1 MARAYGNGFLQRSNC
16 SIFCDPD
23 ADFLVALVKYYP
35 RGKRVRYPPL
45 GQQRTNLHGD
55 EGKPRGRNEMISDEI
70 QKLTGEYRSRKQVS
84 SHIQVIKPMVKGDRF
99 SQLI

>member
-1 MARAYGNGFLQRSNC
+1 M
-16 SIFCDPD
+16 FCYSED

-45 GQQRTNLHGD
+45 GQQRTIMHGD
-55 EGKPRGRNEMISDEI
+55 EDKPRGRNEMISDEI

-84 SHIQVIKPMVKGDRF
+84 SHIQVLKPMVKDDRF
-99 SQLI
+99 SKFT